1 MTSVQPGSPFQNL
14 PVQDRSTGESPA
26 NGGRA
31 PLAAPISGSASG
43 STVEPPP
50 ANATPAPQQKLA
62 RVLVM
67 DDEAP
72 ILELTA
78 RLLGIRGYD
87 VETAMDG
94 DRAVLLYRA
103 AMDEGRPF
111 GAVILDLTVPEKMG
125 GYEAFKAIRAFDP
138 GVKAIVSSG
147 YSHEPVVLNYKDYGI
162 AGVAPKP
169 YRVSE
174 LLGAVESALL
184 GT

>member
-1 MTSVQPGSPFQNL
+1 MISAQPGNPIQHL
-14 PVQDRSTGESPA
+14 PVHDRSTGESPA
-26 NGGRA
+26 KTGRE
-31 PLAAPISGSASG
+31 PSANS
-43 STVEPPP
+43 V
-50 ANATPAPQQKLA
+50 TPAPKPKLG

-78 RLLGIRGYD
+78 RLLGSRGYE

-94 DRAVLLYRA
+94 DRAVLLYRT

-111 GAVILDLTVPEKMG
+111 AAVILDLTVPEKMG

-174 LLGAVESALL
+174 LLGAVEGAWL
-184 GT
+184 GK